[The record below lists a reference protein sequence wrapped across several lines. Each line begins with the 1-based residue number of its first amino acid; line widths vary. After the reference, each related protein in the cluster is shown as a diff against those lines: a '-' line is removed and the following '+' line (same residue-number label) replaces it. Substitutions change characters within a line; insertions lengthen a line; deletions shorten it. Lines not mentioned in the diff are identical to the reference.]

1 MFMTIEA
8 AAPLLSQPI
17 PGRRALNFALPY
29 FSQFRH
35 MQIKFADFFP
45 IALREINSPAGD
57 MAQLLMNLHKERV
70 LRCGG

>member
-8 AAPLLSQPI
+8 AAPLPSQPI

-35 MQIKFADFFP
+35 MRFADFFP